1 MKKNEKIKIVIL
13 TSIIAVL
20 TFIGG
25 LSNREYNFASRIYKV
40 YLNGE
45 ELGTIASSDELYNL
59 IDEEQQDIKNVY
71 EVDKVY
77 PPNGFNIEE
86 YDTYNDQ
93 VGSAEAIYNKIK
105 DAEDFTIEGVSVKIK
120 FVDEEKPD
128 LIIYVK
134 NEEIFKEALTDV
146 VTAFVN
152 EEDYNDYINNTQ
164 EQIKDVGS
172 LIERLYFEETI
183 TTKPAFI
190 SVKEKIYTDVNELTQ
205 YLLFG
210 SDIEQDRYTVKSGD
224 TISSIAED
232 NKLNPSEFL
241 IANPQYKNED
251 SILAIGDKVNINLIN
266 PLLTLVEDLHT
277 VTDEEQV
284 YEKKVKYDNS
294 KPSSYSEVTTPGVTG
309 IVRITRK
316 VQMVNGEQN
325 QGAEPISQE
334 VIRETIDEVTTK
346 GRKQQNLPPPTGTY
360 VDNGLEWGWPTNRPY
375 VITSDYGYRWGSHHN
390 ALDISGT
397 GFGSPIYASQE
408 GVVVEVNRS
417 CPNVGYY
424 KNQCGRTYGNYVIIE
439 HKDGYHTLYAH
450 MTQSI
455 TVSVG
460 QTVSRAQVIGYM
472 GSSGSSTGTHLHF
485 GVSRGKPFSAG
496 YSWLNPWSLFR

>member
-1 MKKNEKIKIVIL
+1 MKKKEIFKI
-13 TSIIAVL
+13 
-20 TFIGG
+20 TFITLMIVALCLIVGI
-25 LSNREYNFASRIYKV
+25 NKRRYDYASRIYKV
-40 YLNGE
+40 YLNGQ
-45 ELGTIASSDELYNL
+45 ELGTIASKEELYNL
-59 IDEEQQDIKNVY
+59 IDEEQQDIKKTY
-71 EVDKVY
+71 EVEKVY
-77 PPNGFNIEE
+77 PPNDFYIEE
-86 YDTYNDQ
+86 YNTYDDE
-93 VGSAEAIYNKIK
+93 VGSVETIYNQIK
-105 DAEDFTIEGVSVKIK
+105 DKD
-120 FVDEEKPD
+120 D
-128 LIIYVK
+128 LLIYVK
-134 NEEIFKEALTDV
+134 NEDIFKEALIDV

-152 EEDYNDYINNTQ
+152 EEDYKDYINNTQ

-172 LIERLYFEETI
+172 LIEQLYFEETI

-241 IANPQYKNED
+241 IANPQYKNKD

-266 PLLTLVEDLHT
+266 PILTLIEDLHT

-284 YEKKVKYDNS
+284 YEKKVKYDNT
-294 KPSSYSEVTTPGVTG
+294 KPSSYSEITTPGVTG

-325 QGAEPISQE
+325 QGAEPISQV

-346 GRKQQNLPPPTGTY
+346 GRKQPNLPPPTGTY

-375 VITSDYGYRWGSHHN
+375 IITSDYGYRWGSHHN
-390 ALDISGT
+390 AIDISGT

-408 GVVVEVNRS
+408 GVVVEVNRT

-439 HKDGYHTLYAH
+439 HKDGYYTLYAH

-455 TVSVG
+455 AVSVG
-460 QTVSRAQVIGYM
+460 QTVSRAQIIGYM

-485 GVSRGKPFSAG
+485 GVSKGKPLSAS